1 MGGFGN
7 KLAVGGEAAERD
19 DPGTCVAVDA
29 PVLDPG
35 SNPEVIDLA
44 GSASRGGGL
53 LHEDAQTTA

>member
-19 DPGTCVAVDA
+19 DPGTSVAVDA

-44 GSASRGGGL
+44 GMGAEAAAGRPG
-53 LHEDAQTTA
+53 A

>member
-1 MGGFGN
+1 MGGFGTSWRS
-7 KLAVGGEAAERD
+7 AAK
-19 DPGTCVAVDA
+19 PQNGTIRALLSRVDA

-53 LHEDAQTTA
+53 LHEDAQIAA